1 MMPLPQDELPH
12 SAEAPAAEQPR
23 TDPIDLSLLAV
34 LRLLRSAGQALLAQ
48 AALHGQ
54 LARVEWAQEKN
65 RLTQMLLL
73 TLLGF
78 AGLLCLLLLVNALVL
93 ALSWATPY
101 RIPTLLGLLLAHGLG
116 CLLAWR
122 RLRTLAAR
130 SSQGF
135 AATRAELAADIAL
148 LKSAL

>member
-1 MMPLPQDELPH
+1 MRA
-12 SAEAPAAEQPR
+12 AEAHAAAQPR
-23 TDPIDLSLLAV
+23 TGPTDLNLLAV
-34 LRLLRSAGQALLAQ
+34 LRLLRSSGQALLAQ

-65 RLTQMLLL
+65 RLIQMLLISV
-73 TLLGF
+73 LGF
-78 AGLLCLLLLVNALVL
+78 ACLLCVLLLGNALVL

-101 RIPTLLGLLLAHGLG
+101 RIPAFLGLLFVQGLG

-122 RLRTLAAR
+122 RLQTLAAR

-148 LKSAL
+148 LKSYL